1 MRTAEGMLTESG
13 SVQPGV
19 PIPPAPLG
27 WPAALLRRF
36 TVGSHRSSFAHAR
49 NVTLGWLVAASLA
62 VIADRLLVD
71 HVLATW
77 TAVAMI
83 GYTLT
88 RAVALVIF
96 ERRQQAFERSWLE
109 ALSQLLRRHPF
120 EVVALRVQVTVEET
134 RSAVRTVDLTDPAD
148 VAWLLHQQA
157 DRGADVSPQARIEF
171 GYWGSDG
178 AGRGSD
184 SVRRRLT
191 DLQIRPVDIPITWA
205 RIRFP
210 QARYVAVVG
219 DTGSGDRWPGR
230 VAHWSL
236 SGPVQLTTARAT

>member
-1 MRTAEGMLTESG
+1 M
-13 SVQPGV
+13 
-19 PIPPAPLG
+19 
-27 WPAALLRRF
+27 
-36 TVGSHRSSFAHAR
+36 
-49 NVTLGWLVAASLA
+49 TLGWLVAAVLA
-62 VIADRLLVD
+62 VITDRLLVE

-77 TAVAMI
+77 TAVALI

-88 RAVALVIF
+88 RAAALVLF
-96 ERRQQAFERSWLE
+96 ERRQQAFEWSWLD
-109 ALSQLLRRHPF
+109 AQSQLLRRHPF
-120 EVVALRVQVTVEET
+120 EVVALRVQVTVEES
-134 RSAVRTVDLTDPAD
+134 RSAVRTVDLTNPAD
-148 VAWLLHQQA
+148 VAWLLNQQA
-157 DRGADVSPQARIEF
+157 DLGAGVSPQARIEF
-171 GYWGSDG
+171 GYWGNDG

-210 QARYVAVVG
+210 QARYVAVV
-219 DTGSGDRWPGR
+219 DDAGSGDRWPGR